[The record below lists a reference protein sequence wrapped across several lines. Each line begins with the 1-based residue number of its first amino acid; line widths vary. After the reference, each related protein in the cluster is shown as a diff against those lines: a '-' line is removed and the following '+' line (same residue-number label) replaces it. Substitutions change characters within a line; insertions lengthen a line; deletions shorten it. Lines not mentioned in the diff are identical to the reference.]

1 MPEFVDLFAF
11 IPTGLRHIDSLEIV
25 EARRSPP
32 LKVNIVA
39 QESWT
44 SDR

>member
-11 IPTGLRHIDSLEIV
+11 MPTGLRHIDSLEIV

-32 LKVNIVA
+32 LKVNILA
-39 QESWT
+39 QDFWT
-44 SDR
+44 TDR